1 MKLNPDCIRD
11 ILLAIEEI
19 TDGITSFEYDRYG
32 CIPDKLKKYSHEE
45 ILYHCRQCSMAGLV
59 FNMKYFE
66 NGNCFLIEDLSPA
79 GHEFLA
85 DIRSESV
92 WGKTKE
98 ISKKLGVGSLRSLA
112 EIAVSV
118 VTEIVKAHLFPT

>member
-11 ILLAIEEI
+11 ILLTIEEVA
-19 TDGITSFEYDRYG
+19 TSDSFFQYVERDHEYQR
-32 CIPDKLKKYSHEE
+32 LKDYTHDEL
-45 ILYHCRQCSMAGLV
+45 LYHFRQCDLAGLIV
-59 FNMKYFE
+59 AYQPYDC
-66 NGNCFLIEDLSPA
+66 GHSVDIADLSPA

-85 DIRSESV
+85 NIRSESV

-118 VTEIVKAHLFPT
+118 VTEIVKAYLFPT